1 MLRMRLCIRTG
12 RTSLFRC
19 VKQEMV
25 GKVRI
30 KGETLSLL
38 PQRAA
43 DGSTSQQGTDGQVPP
58 YRTGSIRANP

>member
-12 RTSLFRC
+12 RTPLFRGIKPE
-19 VKQEMV
+19 VV

-43 DGSTSQQGTDGQVPP
+43 DGRASQQGTDGQVPP

>member
-12 RTSLFRC
+12 RTPLFRC
-19 VKQEMV
+19 IEPKVV

-30 KGETLSLL
+30 EGEALPLL

-43 DGSTSQQGTDGQVPP
+43 DGRASQQGTDGQVPP